1 MFGKFRFLVKYGNN
15 SNVLF
20 DFSTSWK
27 SQPYSRGSYTS
38 IAVGASQEDIEN
50 IALPLYSNPQQSK
63 V

>member
-1 MFGKFRFLVKYGNN
+1 ML
-15 SNVLF
+15 LF
-20 DFSTSWK
+20 NFSTSWK

>member
-1 MFGKFRFLVKYGNN
+1 MNCILMFGFN
-15 SNVLF
+15 
-20 DFSTSWK
+20 FSTSWK

-63 V
+63 VLIEIPNL